1 MVTKGPTKEEFLE
14 ALRQK
19 GINNLEDL
27 VDAVMP
33 ETGGYGS
40 YTWEGTPDD
49 DGTGADSTV
58 DTPFGIQ
65 LYRFLLGGR

>member
-19 GINNLEDL
+19 GINNLEDF
-27 VDAVMP
+27 VDAIMP

-40 YTWEGTPDD
+40 IRTGVEGFGDHPAGPTLTTPW
-49 DGTGADSTV
+49 GTFSWQEI
-58 DTPFGIQ
+58 PGI
-65 LYRFLLGGR
+65 